1 MIHKNNQERRQSMWD
16 VLSLATLRYAE
27 ALSNEENFA
36 QATPAKM
43 RERGDLTPKEAM
55 QRGLRAWTFTYRLKL
70 ATRQNQSV
78 DTMLLE
84 VTEAVAAH
92 WRNVRVYYGVVVMG
106 NM

>member
-1 MIHKNNQERRQSMWD
+1 MVD
-16 VLSLATLRYAE
+16 
-27 ALSNEENFA
+27 EEIFA
-36 QATPAKM
+36 MATPAKM

-55 QRGLRAWTFTYRLKL
+55 QRELRAWTFTYRLKL